1 MTGFLEA
8 VDSMHTRGVA
18 IDEKDYIFALMVVL
32 GEEPQTAYVMAY
44 DMEGFKKAIGTEE
57 EDSYL
62 ATKHSDAE
70 TMLEQQNI
78 KQLKD
83 LLEESYRA
91 QVQAAALNLTD
102 YKFSG
107 QETVQ
112 ILNNLLK
119 TRVDDMESSSVKD
132 VVAILKAL
140 SDQGAL
146 ETGDG
151 GFSRHFVQ
159 IFPKFN
165 ALCNNCGREF
175 DCHTGIGAV
184 CPHCG
189 MQYHWDA
196 DTNKFIPQP
205 QKL

>member
-1 MTGFLEA
+1 MVGYLEA
-8 VDSMHTRGVA
+8 VSTMHTRGVV
-18 IDEKDYIFALMVVL
+18 IDEKDYIFTLMIVL
-32 GEEPQTAYVMAY
+32 GEEPQNAFAMAY
-44 DMEGFKKAIGTEE
+44 DISELKNVMGTEE
-57 EDSYL
+57 EEAYL
-62 ATKHSDAE
+62 STKKKDADN
-70 TMLEQQNI
+70 MLAQQQI
-78 KQLKD
+78 IQLKD

-91 QVQAAALNLTD
+91 QIQSASLNLTD
-102 YKFSG
+102 YHFSG

-119 TRVDDMESSSVKD
+119 TRIDDLESSSVKD
-132 VVAILKAL
+132 VVSLLKAL

-146 ETGDG
+146 EVGDG

-165 ALCNNCGREF
+165 ALCTQCGKEF
-175 DCHTGIGAV
+175 DAMRGLSAK

-189 MQYHWDA
+189 QVYTWMQDEKKY
-196 DTNKFIPQP
+196 IPQP